1 MKSMSSLSMGSGGQ
15 LVGSLEM
22 AWREG
27 EVAVRHLGATVAV
40 CMHLTSS
47 KGMSL
52 GCMGTWAPV
61 LLDTNTFLTQ
71 SHPSTASST
80 VSFRGMVFPP
90 RTAWSV
96 VITTLAEAVEV
107 EEESGTVKLQN
118 EYLPISQLLLLTI
131 KDPISQR
138 FCTESCKNNTVKKK
152 KKKKS

>member
-1 MKSMSSLSMGSGGQ
+1 M
-15 LVGSLEM
+15 
-22 AWREG
+22 
-27 EVAVRHLGATVAV
+27 RHLGATAAV

-47 KGMSL
+47 IGMSL

-107 EEESGTVKLQN
+107 VEGSGTVKIRN
-118 EYLPISQLLLLTI
+118 EYLRISQI
-131 KDPISQR
+131 M
-138 FCTESCKNNTVKKK
+138 
-152 KKKKS
+152 KS

>member
-1 MKSMSSLSMGSGGQ
+1 MGSGGQ

-61 LLDTNTFLTQ
+61 LLDTNTFLTH

-118 EYLPISQLLLLTI
+118 EYLCISQI
-131 KDPISQR
+131 M
-138 FCTESCKNNTVKKK
+138 
-152 KKKKS
+152 

>member
-1 MKSMSSLSMGSGGQ
+1 MC
-15 LVGSLEM
+15 
-22 AWREG
+22 
-27 EVAVRHLGATVAV
+27 HPGATTAV

-47 KGMSL
+47 MGMSL

-96 VITTLAEAVEV
+96 VITTLAEAM
-107 EEESGTVKLQN
+107 EEESEEEEEESEEGGEEGGKEGMGARLQSGIVSHQFSVATQPN
-118 EYLPISQLLLLTI
+118 
-131 KDPISQR
+131 
-138 FCTESCKNNTVKKK
+138 
-152 KKKKS
+152 

>member
-1 MKSMSSLSMGSGGQ
+1 MPLGLPVLPEVYSMKSMSSLSMGSGGQ

-27 EVAVRHLGATVAV
+27 VAV
-40 CMHLTSS
+40 CHPGVTTAVCVYLTSS
-47 KGMSL
+47 MGMSL

-96 VITTLAEAVEV
+96 VITTLAEAVEEEV
-107 EEESGTVKLQN
+107 EEESEVVK
-118 EYLPISQLLLLTI
+118 IS
-131 KDPISQR
+131 
-138 FCTESCKNNTVKKK
+138 E
-152 KKKKS
+152 

>member
-1 MKSMSSLSMGSGGQ
+1 M
-15 LVGSLEM
+15 
-22 AWREG
+22 
-27 EVAVRHLGATVAV
+27 HHPGATAAV

-47 KGMSL
+47 IGMSL

-96 VITTLAEAVEV
+96 VITTLAEAVEM
-107 EEESGTVKLQN
+107 EEESEEGIDSEN
-118 EYLPISQLLLLTI
+118 
-131 KDPISQR
+131 
-138 FCTESCKNNTVKKK
+138 CKTTNWHCLICLSPPNPMNTVTSELKNILIVCVAFENRVNKI
-152 KKKKS
+152 